1 MDQPTPR
8 EGKARRTPTYGC
20 ARREERSY
28 VQHTLVTGQDSRDY
42 APMHAS
48 EVTAETVRRANE
60 LYWDSERSVNQIAD
74 DLDLS
79 KGALYG
85 IIEPQP
91 VGLGCP
97 LCGDEVGWANRTAK
111 DKESLTCS
119 TCDWDGSPDEAGAVA
134 DTPHHVHT
142 EDGDADDDAQ
152 LPATLPPP
160 PVTVATPRMSTI
172 AGGAL
177 IGAAVGLALVLWARR
192 R

>member
-1 MDQPTPR
+1 MNRPAPH

-20 ARREERSY
+20 ARREGRSY
-28 VQHTLVTGQDSRDY
+28 VQHSLVTGQDSGEY
-42 APMHAS
+42 ALMHAS
-48 EVTAETVRRANE
+48 EVTAEVARRANE
-60 LYWDSERSVNQIAD
+60 LYWDSGGSVNKIAE

-85 IIEPQP
+85 ILEPQP

-111 DKESLTCS
+111 DKESLTCP

-134 DTPHHVHT
+134 DTPAPVRT
-142 EDGDADDDAQ
+142 EDDDEDSPHM
-152 LPATLPPP
+152 PAPLPPP
-160 PVTVATPRMSTI
+160 PVTVASPRMSTI
-172 AGGAL
+172 ASGAL